1 MHYTVKDIAKALNT
15 SPLTIR
21 KGLEQGIF
29 PFGCA
34 VECEKRFAY
43 LFFPN
48 KVKEYLGEVEEQKQA
63 NTKGSC
69 LI

>member
-1 MHYTVKDIAKALNT
+1 MYKVNDIAKAMGT

-21 KGLEQGIF
+21 RGLEQGVF

-43 LFFPN
+43 LFFSN
-48 KVKEYLGEVEEQKQA
+48 KVKEYLGEVEEQK
-63 NTKGSC
+63 TS
-69 LI
+69 